1 MELDI
6 VLLGIEFVIFVFIII
21 AMLVGY
27 FDSHK
32 KLESFLWTLGIA
44 LILLTCSITIICD
57 IINILQ

>member
-21 AMLVGY
+21 ATLVGY

-32 KLESFLWTLGIA
+32 NWNRFYGL
-44 LILLTCSITIICD
+44 
-57 IINILQ
+57 